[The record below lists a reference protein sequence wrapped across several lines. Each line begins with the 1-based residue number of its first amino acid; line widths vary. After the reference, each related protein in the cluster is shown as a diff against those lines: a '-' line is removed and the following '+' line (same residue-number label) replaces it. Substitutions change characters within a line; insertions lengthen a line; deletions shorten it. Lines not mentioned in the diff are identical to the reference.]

1 MTAKHKRTTMKHKGH
16 APLTT
21 PADIVLERVTM
32 ARNDVNW
39 FNIKAPPYS

>member
-1 MTAKHKRTTMKHKGH
+1 MTAKHKRTTMKHKAH

-39 FNIKAPPYS
+39 FNIKTPQYS